1 MFLFVV
7 SVLVALIVSALCSLA
22 EAVLLSLTPSQ
33 VADLSNKNPQA
44 GQVWRSFKTNIERPI
59 AFILILN
66 TSAHTIGA
74 SIAGSQFDE
83 LWGDE
88 WIWLFSL
95 VFTFAMLQFTEILPK
110 GLGVRFNRKLASYI
124 AGPLSAMVHVSLPLI
139 KLVHWV
145 NAPFNIERAKPGQP
159 STTEEIRALA
169 SMARLSSEISG
180 LQEYVIRGASRLSQT
195 KIRQVMIPVEQVS
208 FLSTS
213 QSLEQALTSAEND
226 SHTRFPVCK
235 GIDRCEIVGYVNFKD
250 MVTLARKKPDSP
262 SIESVLRS
270 IPFISPDD
278 SVADRLRTF
287 IEQHI
292 HIAAVKDEKGQVLGL
307 VTLEDLLEEVVGE
320 VEDEFDR
327 LPRDIQQ
334 VPPNTW
340 IAGGGVPVSQVAVK
354 LEISLTDP
362 EGNLSR
368 WLGTKLKQPYKSG
381 QAYIEA
387 DHTFT
392 VRRIRRGHIFDVII
406 QKQNLSL
413 KA

>member
-1 MFLFVV
+1 
-7 SVLVALIVSALCSLA
+7 
-22 EAVLLSLTPSQ
+22 
-33 VADLSNKNPQA
+33 
-44 GQVWRSFKTNIERPI
+44 
-59 AFILILN
+59 LILN

-340 IAGGGVPVSQVAVK
+340 IAGGGVPISQVAVK
-354 LEISLTDP
+354 LEINLTDP

-413 KA
+413 RA

>member
-1 MFLFVV
+1 
-7 SVLVALIVSALCSLA
+7 
-22 EAVLLSLTPSQ
+22 
-33 VADLSNKNPQA
+33 
-44 GQVWRSFKTNIERPI
+44 
-59 AFILILN
+59 
-66 TSAHTIGA
+66 
-74 SIAGSQFDE
+74 
-83 LWGDE
+83 
-88 WIWLFSL
+88 
-95 VFTFAMLQFTEILPK
+95 
-110 GLGVRFNRKLASYI
+110 
-124 AGPLSAMVHVSLPLI
+124 
-139 KLVHWV
+139 
-145 NAPFNIERAKPGQP
+145 
-159 STTEEIRALA
+159 
-169 SMARLSSEISG
+169 
-180 LQEYVIRGASRLSQT
+180 
-195 KIRQVMIPVEQVS
+195 
-208 FLSTS
+208 
-213 QSLEQALTSAEND
+213 
-226 SHTRFPVCK
+226 
-235 GIDRCEIVGYVNFKD
+235 VNFKD

-292 HIAAVKDEKGQVLGL
+292 HIAAVIDDKGQVLGL

-340 IAGGGVPVSQVAVK
+340 IAGGGVPVSQVAAK

-362 EGNLSR
+362 EGNLGR
-368 WLGTKLKQPYKSG
+368 WLGAKLKQPYKSG
-381 QAYIEA
+381 QAYLEA

-392 VRRIRRGHIFDVII
+392 VRRIRRGHVFDVII

>member
-1 MFLFVV
+1 MFLFGV
-7 SVLVALIVSALCSLA
+7 SVLVALIVSALGSLA

-33 VADLSNKNPQA
+33 VADLSNKNPEA
-44 GQVWRSFKTNIERPI
+44 GQVWRPFKTNIERPI

-74 SIAGSQFDE
+74 FIAGSQFDK
-83 LWGDE
+83 LRGDE

-95 VFTFAMLQFTEILPK
+95 VFTFARLQFTESLPK

-124 AGPLSAMVHVSLPLI
+124 AGPLSAMVYVTLPLI

-145 NAPFNIERAKPGQP
+145 NAPFNIGRAKPGQP

-180 LQEYVIRGASRLSQT
+180 LQEYVIRGASRLTQT

-213 QSLEQALTSAEND
+213 QSLEQVLTSAEND

-235 GIDRCEIVGYVNFKD
+235 GTDRCEIVGYVKTGDLDGKNP
-250 MVTLARKKPDSP
+250 TLLSKACFARF
-262 SIESVLRS
+262 L
-270 IPFISPDD
+270 ISPED
-278 SVADRLRTF
+278 SVADRLRTL

-307 VTLEDLLEEVVGE
+307 VTLENLWRKLLEKWKMSSTGYPAT
-320 VEDEFDR
+320 FNKF
-327 LPRDIQQ
+327 LPT
-334 VPPNTW
+334 P
-340 IAGGGVPVSQVAVK
+340 G
-354 LEISLTDP
+354 
-362 EGNLSR
+362 R
-368 WLGTKLKQPYKSG
+368 WWRCPCFPSECKIGDQS
-381 QAYIEA
+381 
-387 DHTFT
+387 H
-392 VRRIRRGHIFDVII
+392 
-406 QKQNLSL
+406 
-413 KA
+413 